1 MILPDRRPEMLKL
14 IRVITLSPLLVLT
27 ACGADPAPGPVEQII
42 VREPGAAPV
51 ATAAAVVA
59 SDPANTLIAEGKAA
73 FANCSAC
80 HAVEQGAPNGAG
92 PNLLGIVGKAAGK
105 VAGFAYSDALK
116 SSGITWTAAE
126 LDSYIAN
133 PAAKIPGTTMVA
145 GAIADPT
152 KRQAVIA
159 YLESAAAN

>member
-1 MILPDRRPEMLKL
+1 MLKL

-51 ATAAAVVA
+51 KIAAAAVAGDSA
-59 SDPANTLIAEGKAA
+59 SALITKGKAA

-92 PNLLGIVGKAAGK
+92 PNLFGIVGKAAGA

-145 GAIADPT
+145 GAIADPA

-159 YLESAAAN
+159 YLESTAAN

>member
-1 MILPDRRPEMLKL
+1 MTIARTLACLSVFMLA
-14 IRVITLSPLLVLT
+14 

-51 ATAAAVVA
+51 AVTTAVVA
-59 SDPANTLIAEGKAA
+59 DDPASALITEGKAA

-80 HAVEQGAPNGAG
+80 HAVAKDAPNGAG
-92 PNLLGIVGKAAGK
+92 PNLFRIVGKPAGQ

-116 SSGITWTAAE
+116 ASGIIWTAAE
-126 LDSYIAN
+126 LDGYIAD
-133 PAAKIPGTTMVA
+133 PVAKIPGTTMVA
-145 GAIADPT
+145 GAIADAA

-159 YLESAAAN
+159 YLESISAN

>member
-1 MILPDRRPEMLKL
+1 MLKL

-51 ATAAAVVA
+51 KIAAAAVA
-59 SDPANTLIAEGKAA
+59 SDPASALITDGKAA

-92 PNLLGIVGKAAGK
+92 PNLFGIVGKAAGQ

-145 GAIADPT
+145 GAIADPA

-159 YLESAAAN
+159 YLESTAAN

>member
-1 MILPDRRPEMLKL
+1 MTTAR
-14 IRVITLSPLLVLT
+14 TLVCLTIFLLA

-51 ATAAAVVA
+51 AVMPAAATG
-59 SDPANTLIAEGKAA
+59 SDPASTLIADGKAA

-80 HAVEQGAPNGAG
+80 HTLEQGAPNGVG
-92 PNLLGIVGKAAGK
+92 PNLFGIVGKAAGQ

-116 SSGITWTAAE
+116 ASSITWTAAE

-145 GAIADPT
+145 GAIAESAQ
-152 KRQAVIA
+152 RQAVIA
-159 YLESAAAN
+159 YIESTSAN

>member
-1 MILPDRRPEMLKL
+1 MTIARNLACLSALMLA
-14 IRVITLSPLLVLT
+14 
-27 ACGADPAPGPVEQII
+27 ACGADPAPEPVEQII
-42 VREPGAAPV
+42 VRAPGAAPV
-51 ATAAAVVA
+51 AVVAAAVTDNAPGALV
-59 SDPANTLIAEGKAA
+59 AEGEAA

-80 HAVEQGAPNGAG
+80 HAVAGDAASGAG
-92 PNLLGIVGKAAGK
+92 PNLLGIVGQPAGQ

-126 LDSYIAN
+126 LDSFIAD

-145 GAIADPT
+145 GALADAA

-159 YLESAAAN
+159 YLESIAAN

>member
-1 MILPDRRPEMLKL
+1 MTTARTFACLT
-14 IRVITLSPLLVLT
+14 VFLLA
-27 ACGADPAPGPVEQII
+27 ACGTDPAPGPTEQII

-51 ATAAAVVA
+51 ETAAAAVA
-59 SDPANTLIAEGKAA
+59 SDPASALIAEGKAA

-80 HAVEQGAPNGAG
+80 HTLDKGAANGAG
-92 PNLLGIVGKAAGK
+92 PNLFGIVGKAAGE

-116 SSGITWTAAE
+116 ASGITWTTAE

-133 PAAKIPGTTMVA
+133 PAAKVPGTTMVA
-145 GAIADPT
+145 GAIADSA

-159 YLESAAAN
+159 YIESATAN

>member
-1 MILPDRRPEMLKL
+1 MLKL
-14 IRVITLSPLLVLT
+14 IRVITLSPLLVLA
-27 ACGADPAPGPVEQII
+27 ACGADPAPGPTEQII

-51 ATAAAVVA
+51 ETAAAVVA
-59 SDPANTLIAEGKAA
+59 SDPASALITAGKAA

-80 HAVEQGAPNGAG
+80 HAVEQSAPKGAG
-92 PNLLGIVGKAAGK
+92 PNLAGIVGKAAGA

-145 GAIADPT
+145 GAITDPA

-159 YLESAAAN
+159 YLESTAAN

>member
-1 MILPDRRPEMLKL
+1 MLKL

-27 ACGADPAPGPVEQII
+27 ACGADPAPGPLEQII

-51 ATAAAVVA
+51 ATAAVVA

-92 PNLLGIVGKAAGK
+92 PNLFGIVGKAAGK

-126 LDSYIAN
+126 LDSYVAN

-145 GAIADPT
+145 GAIADPA

-159 YLESAAAN
+159 YLESTAAN